1 MDTQTMYDRTVRRFL
16 RDEQGTTAIEYAM
29 IAAGIAAVIVAT
41 VNALGVSVKGMYD
54 TVSAALGS

>member
-1 MDTQTMYDRTVRRFL
+1 MDTQTIYDRTVRRFL